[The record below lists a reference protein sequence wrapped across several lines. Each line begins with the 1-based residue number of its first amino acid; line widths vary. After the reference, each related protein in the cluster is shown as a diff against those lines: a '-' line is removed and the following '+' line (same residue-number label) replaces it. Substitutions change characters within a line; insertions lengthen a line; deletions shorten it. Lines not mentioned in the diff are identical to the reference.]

1 MVKIDPYNT
10 KEKYFGWKE
19 KAMKNGILGLTS
31 ANSQIIMQYLQDMEQ
46 GLNVAVSNKKGGRSP
61 LRLNSLSVRITFLA
75 KRFQEKFS
83 LNLLQME
90 ETHLF
95 SFFADM
101 RNGSIKR
108 KNGGSYKT
116 VADYVKD
123 MKSFWHW
130 HMKVHR
136 KKGIDIRDIT
146 LDLDTSKEKPDWV
159 YLTEDQVKQIC
170 AGAEYKY
177 EVLIWFLFDSGIR
190 APTELVNVKVSDFL
204 NDYKELNIRE
214 ECSKTFGR
222 RIKLMLSNGL
232 IKEYI
237 KSKNLTSED
246 YVFPIDHSVVNR
258 TLKRLAKKILGDK
271 VSPAGQKYSEL
282 TMYDFRHNSCCYW
295 LPRYK
300 SESAL
305 KYRFGWK
312 KSEKIHYYSE
322 LLGMRDTI
330 AEDDMYVD
338 ITKTELEKKLERSD
352 KDKAI
357 LQEKVHTL
365 ELQMVQIIELVN
377 QLKNIRSS

>member
-123 MKSFWHW
+123 MKAF
-130 HMKVHR
+130 
-136 KKGIDIRDIT
+136 GIGT
-146 LDLDTSKEKPDWV
+146 
-159 YLTEDQVKQIC
+159 
-170 AGAEYKY
+170 
-177 EVLIWFLFDSGIR
+177 
-190 APTELVNVKVSDFL
+190 
-204 NDYKELNIRE
+204 
-214 ECSKTFGR
+214 
-222 RIKLMLSNGL
+222 
-232 IKEYI
+232 
-237 KSKNLTSED
+237 
-246 YVFPIDHSVVNR
+246 
-258 TLKRLAKKILGDK
+258 
-271 VSPAGQKYSEL
+271 
-282 TMYDFRHNSCCYW
+282 
-295 LPRYK
+295 
-300 SESAL
+300 
-305 KYRFGWK
+305 
-312 KSEKIHYYSE
+312 
-322 LLGMRDTI
+322 
-330 AEDDMYVD
+330 
-338 ITKTELEKKLERSD
+338 
-352 KDKAI
+352 
-357 LQEKVHTL
+357 
-365 ELQMVQIIELVN
+365 
-377 QLKNIRSS
+377 